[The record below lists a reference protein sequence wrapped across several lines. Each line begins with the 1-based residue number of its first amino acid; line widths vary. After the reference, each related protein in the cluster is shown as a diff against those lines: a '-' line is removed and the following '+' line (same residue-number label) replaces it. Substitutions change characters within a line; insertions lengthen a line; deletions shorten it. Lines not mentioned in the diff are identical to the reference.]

1 MKQLS
6 TARNT
11 QKDSQS
17 YIEKRG
23 RKKEKEMTGGEKGEC
38 QERREQSSQ

>member
-6 TARNT
+6 TAINT

-17 YIEKRG
+17 YIEKRI
-23 RKKEKEMTGGEKGEC
+23 RKKEKEMTGGEKGES
-38 QERREQSSQ
+38 REKRAIN